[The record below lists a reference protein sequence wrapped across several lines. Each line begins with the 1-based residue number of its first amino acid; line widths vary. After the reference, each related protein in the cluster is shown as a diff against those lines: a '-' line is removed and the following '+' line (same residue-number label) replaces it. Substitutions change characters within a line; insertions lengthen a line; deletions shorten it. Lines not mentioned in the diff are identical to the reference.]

1 MQGLVYLVVN
11 VVVWL
16 LKVLDR
22 VLLNRILWNYYVL

>member
-16 LKVLDR
+16 LKVLDW
-22 VLLNRILWNYYVL
+22 VLLNRILWYYYVL